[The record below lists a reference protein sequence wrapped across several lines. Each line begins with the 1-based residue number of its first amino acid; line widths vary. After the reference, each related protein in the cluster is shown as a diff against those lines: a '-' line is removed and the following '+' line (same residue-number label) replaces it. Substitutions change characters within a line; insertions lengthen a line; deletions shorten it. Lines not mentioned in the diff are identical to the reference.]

1 MSQLPFPVP
10 CWGTSCIASAKT
22 GAARWLAKVHQA
34 LTPGGTLAIAE
45 FLVDEA
51 RATQTNGL
59 TFAVNMLVN
68 TEDGDTYRFSEIAG
82 WLKEAGFENVRMME
96 APGPVPLIL
105 ANRAQ

>member
-1 MSQLPFPVP
+1 VLGHILHSVGKNRSRALAGEGSP
-10 CWGTSCIASAKT
+10 
-22 GAARWLAKVHQA
+22 GADARRHARHCGI
-34 LTPGGTLAIAE
+34 PG
-45 FLVDEA
+45 DEA